1 MAASDTRVRSPWR
14 LVCDLGGTN
23 VRFARADGSELSH
36 HWSAPLADHSG
47 FEEALGVA
55 LDRMSAGS
63 PDSIAIGAAGP
74 VDGDT
79 ISLTNASWVLEAGPI
94 SRACGGA
101 DVLFF
106 NDLQP
111 VARAI
116 PALALTDFTT
126 LRAGASV
133 TGAARLA
140 INVGTGFGAAVL
152 QQTAPHECGGGF
164 LSFPTEAGHMTLP
177 HALALDA
184 PEVKG
189 LGATLEDILSG
200 SGVLSLYHHLAGS
213 DHPSAQG
220 QTPSSAAQVFDS
232 ATTDPISARS
242 CDLFGY
248 GLGLAVRDLI
258 LAHAAWG
265 GVFLFGSVVHG
276 WVEAGRL
283 ASFQQGLCASGA
295 LGAPG
300 VIEERIARVPV
311 HNITRDDAALLGL
324 ALL

>member
-1 MAASDTRVRSPWR
+1 
-14 LVCDLGGTN
+14 
-23 VRFARADGSELSH
+23 
-36 HWSAPLADHSG
+36 
-47 FEEALGVA
+47 
-55 LDRMSAGS
+55 
-63 PDSIAIGAAGP
+63 
-74 VDGDT
+74 
-79 ISLTNASWVLEAGPI
+79 
-94 SRACGGA
+94 
-101 DVLFF
+101 LFF

-200 SGVLSLYHHLAGS
+200 SGCATFRSIIIW
-213 DHPSAQG
+213 
-220 QTPSSAAQVFDS
+220 QVQII
-232 ATTDPISARS
+232 PQRK
-242 CDLFGY
+242 
-248 GLGLAVRDLI
+248 VRRPRRLPRFLI
-258 LAHAAWG
+258 LRRRTRSPHAAAICL
-265 GVFLFGSVVHG
+265 VMG
-276 WVEAGRL
+276 WVWP
-283 ASFQQGLCASGA
+283 C
-295 LGAPG
+295 
-300 VIEERIARVPV
+300 VI
-311 HNITRDDAALLGL
+311 
-324 ALL
+324 